1 MTTLIKPKL
10 RLNYKLFLLSSS
22 SVLSL
27 DDNDNTQIAIILP
40 ISKIMMPQK
49 TNPTNIILPALAKPL
64 PFCISIETEIIK
76 NPMAMQIVISI
87 MIADVL
93 IFLPLLS
100 VEIYFTIKIIRNI
113 NGDINNIK
121 HAMPIKKILKLSSI
135 FNSSLCN

>member
-1 MTTLIKPKL
+1 M
-10 RLNYKLFLLSSS
+10 
-22 SVLSL
+22 
-27 DDNDNTQIAIILP
+27 AIILP
-40 ISKIMMPQK
+40 ISKIIILQK
-49 TNPTNIILPALAKPL
+49 TNPTNTKLPALAKPL

-93 IFLPLLS
+93 LLLLPLS

-121 HAMPIKKILKLSSI
+121 QAMPIKKVQQLSSI